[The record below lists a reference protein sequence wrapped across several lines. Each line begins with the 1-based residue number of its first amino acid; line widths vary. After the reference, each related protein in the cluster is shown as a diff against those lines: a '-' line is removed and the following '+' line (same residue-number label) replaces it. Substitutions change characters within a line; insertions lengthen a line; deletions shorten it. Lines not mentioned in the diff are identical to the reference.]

1 MIARKLLQRLKSQ
14 PPLPEQHA
22 ADVSQVQLTARES
35 DVLRLVARGYTYAEI
50 AEIEGISMHTV
61 QMHIKHLY
69 RKLEV
74 HSRGEAVYQAGL
86 MGLMD
91 PQGHTE

>member
-1 MIARKLLQRLKSQ
+1 
-14 PPLPEQHA
+14 
-22 ADVSQVQLTARES
+22 
-35 DVLRLVARGYTYAEI
+35 
-50 AEIEGISMHTV
+50 V

-86 MGLMD
+86 MGLVD
-91 PQGHTE
+91 PQGRTT